1 MKTTTIKDQIA
12 RLEAR
17 LAIEEDRL
25 EAEDFSSARNARDH
39 ARIRASLN
47 NRINDLEE
55 LGLA

>member
-1 MKTTTIKDQIA
+1 MTTTIKDQIA

-39 ARIRASLN
+39 GRIRASLN
-47 NRINDLEE
+47 NRINDLEK
-55 LGLA
+55 LSLA